1 MPKQKTK
8 VCLGCLTELP
18 LSQFNKYSQGKY
30 GRRARCKKCLSIQRK
45 TSTQRTAKRL
55 SLEANGKRKCSK
67 CGKTKALSSFQ
78 MGYRTERN
86 RWSREGVCKPCVSIR
101 GKIKHKTKNLDV
113 RKYVFDYL
121 KTHPCVDCGE
131 SNVLALEFDHLHS
144 KKFDIGTALGGNTK
158 IASRVKEEIKKCVVR
173 CSTCHRIKTH
183 IERDTWKFE
192 LSLQDKATSTKIK
205 RTKQYKALMKV
216 G

>member
-1 MPKQKTK
+1 MPNQKVK
-8 VCLGCLTELP
+8 VCIGCLTELP
-18 LSQFNKYSQGKY
+18 LSRFNKYSQGKY

-78 MGYRTERN
+78 MSYRTERK
-86 RWSREGVCKPCVSIR
+86 RWSREGVCKACVSIR
-101 GKIKHKTKNLDV
+101 GKEKNKNHNLDV

-131 SNVLALEFDHLHS
+131 TNVLALEFDHLHS
-144 KKFDIGTALGGNTK
+144 KKFDIGTALGRSTK
-158 IASRVKEEIKKCVVR
+158 LANRVKSEITKCVVR

-183 IERDTWKFE
+183 MEIDSWKFN

>member
-1 MPKQKTK
+1 M
-8 VCLGCLTELP
+8 CIGCLTELP
-18 LSQFNKYSQGKY
+18 LSKFNKHTQGQY
-30 GRRARCKKCLSIQRK
+30 GKRARCKKCQSILRK
-45 TSTQRTAKRL
+45 TSTQRTNKRL
-55 SLEANGKRKCSK
+55 SLEAKGKRKCSK

-78 MGYRTERN
+78 MAYRTERN
-86 RWSREGVCKPCVSIR
+86 RWSREGVCKTCVSIR
-101 GKIKHKTKNLDV
+101 GKEKHKNSNLDI

-131 SNVLALEFDHLHS
+131 TNVLALEFDHLHS
-144 KKFDIGTALGGNTK
+144 KKFDIGTALGRSTK
-158 IASRVKEEIKKCVVR
+158 LANRVKSEITKCVVR

-183 IERDTWKFE
+183 MEIDSWKFN

>member
-101 GKIKHKTKNLDV
+101 GKVKHKTKNLDV

-131 SNVLALEFDHLHS
+131 TNVLALEFDHLHS

-158 IASRVKEEIKKCVVR
+158 LASRVKEEIKKCVVR

-183 IERDTWKFE
+183 IERDTWKFN
-192 LSLQDKATSTKIK
+192 LSLQDKATSNKIK
-205 RTKQYKALMKV
+205 RTKQYKELMKA

>member
-101 GKIKHKTKNLDV
+101 GKVKHKTKNLDV

-131 SNVLALEFDHLHS
+131 TNVLALEFDHLHS

-158 IASRVKEEIKKCVVR
+158 VASRVKEEIKKCVVR

-183 IERDTWKFE
+183 IERDTWKFN

>member
-18 LSQFNKYSQGKY
+18 LANFNKYESGIQGV
-30 GRRARCKKCLSIQRK
+30 RARCKKCFSIHRK
-45 TSTQRTAKRL
+45 TSTQRTNKRL
-55 SLEANGKRKCSK
+55 SLEAKGKRKCSK
-67 CGKTKALSSFQ
+67 CEKTKAVSSFQ
-78 MGYRTERN
+78 MAIRKGRKKP
-86 RWSREGVCKPCVSIR
+86 SREGVCKPCVSIR
-101 GKIKHKTKNLDV
+101 GKVKHKTKNLDV

-131 SNVLALEFDHLHS
+131 TNVLALEFDHLHS

-158 IASRVKEEIKKCVVR
+158 VASRVKEEIKKCVVR

-183 IERDTWKFE
+183 IERDTWKFN

>member
-1 MPKQKTK
+1 VPKQKTK
-8 VCLGCLTELP
+8 VCLGCVTELP
-18 LSQFNKYSQGKY
+18 LANFNKYEFGIQGV
-30 GRRARCKKCLSIQRK
+30 RARCKKCFSVHRK
-45 TSTQRTAKRL
+45 TSAQRTNKRI
-55 SLEANGKRKCSK
+55 SLEAKGKRKCSK
-67 CGKTKALSSFQ
+67 CGKVKALSSFQ
-78 MGYRTERN
+78 EAYRTERK
-86 RWSREGVCKPCVSIR
+86 RWSREGACKPCVSIR

-113 RKYVFDYL
+113 RKYVFEYL

-158 IASRVKEEIKKCVVR
+158 LASRVKEEIKKCVVR

-183 IERDTWKFE
+183 MEINSWKFE

>member
-1 MPKQKTK
+1 MPKQKVK

-18 LSQFNKYSQGKY
+18 LSRFNKYSQGKY

-78 MGYRTERN
+78 MSYRTERK
-86 RWSREGVCKPCVSIR
+86 RWSREGVCKACVSIR
-101 GKIKHKTKNLDV
+101 GKEKNKNHNLDV

-131 SNVLALEFDHLHS
+131 TNVLALEFDHLHS
-144 KKFDIGTALGGNTK
+144 KKFDIGTALGGSAK
-158 IASRVKEEIKKCVVR
+158 LASRVKSEIKKCVVR

-183 IERDTWKFE
+183 MEINSWKFN

-205 RTKQYKALMKV
+205 KTKQYKELMKA

>member
-101 GKIKHKTKNLDV
+101 GKEKHKNSNLDI

-131 SNVLALEFDHLHS
+131 TNVLALEFDHLHS
-144 KKFDIGTALGGNTK
+144 KKFDIGTALGRSTK
-158 IASRVKEEIKKCVVR
+158 LANRVKSEITKCVVR

-183 IERDTWKFE
+183 MEIDSWKFN

>member
-1 MPKQKTK
+1 MPNQKVK
-8 VCLGCLTELP
+8 VCIGCLTELP
-18 LSQFNKYSQGKY
+18 LSRFNKYSQGKY

-78 MGYRTERN
+78 MAYRTERN

-101 GKIKHKTKNLDV
+101 GKEKHKNSNLDI

-131 SNVLALEFDHLHS
+131 TNVLALEFDHLHS
-144 KKFDIGTALGGNTK
+144 KKFDIGTALGRSTK
-158 IASRVKEEIKKCVVR
+158 LANRVKSEIKKCVVR

-183 IERDTWKFE
+183 MEIDSWKFN

-205 RTKQYKALMKV
+205 RTKQYKALMKA

>member
-1 MPKQKTK
+1 MPKQKVK
-8 VCLGCLTELP
+8 VCIGCLTELP
-18 LSQFNKYSQGKY
+18 LSKFNKYVDGKY
-30 GRRARCKKCLSIQRK
+30 GKRARCKKCQSIQRK
-45 TSTQRTAKRL
+45 SSAQRTAKRL

-78 MGYRTERN
+78 MSYRTERN

-101 GKIKHKTKNLDV
+101 GKVKHKTKNLDV

>member
-158 IASRVKEEIKKCVVR
+158 VASRVKEEIKKCVVR

>member
-1 MPKQKTK
+1 MPKQKVK
-8 VCLGCLTELP
+8 VCIGCLTELP
-18 LSQFNKYSQGKY
+18 LSKFNKHTQGQY
-30 GRRARCKKCLSIQRK
+30 GKRARCKKCQSILRK
-45 TSTQRTAKRL
+45 TSTQRTNKRL
-55 SLEANGKRKCSK
+55 SLEAKGKRKCSK

-78 MGYRTERN
+78 MAYRTERN

-101 GKIKHKTKNLDV
+101 GKEKHKNSNLDI

-131 SNVLALEFDHLHS
+131 TNVLALEFDHLHS
-144 KKFDIGTALGGNTK
+144 KKFDIGTALGRSTK
-158 IASRVKEEIKKCVVR
+158 LANRVKSEITKCVVR

-183 IERDTWKFE
+183 MEIDSWKFN

-205 RTKQYKALMKV
+205 RTKQYKELMKA

>member
-1 MPKQKTK
+1 MPKQKVK

-18 LSQFNKYSQGKY
+18 LSRFNKYSQGKY

-78 MGYRTERN
+78 MSYRTERK
-86 RWSREGVCKPCVSIR
+86 RWSREGVCKACVSIR
-101 GKIKHKTKNLDV
+101 GKEKNKNHNLDV

-121 KTHPCVDCGE
+121 KKQPCVDCGE
-131 SNVLALEFDHLHS
+131 TNVLALEFDHLHS
-144 KKFDIGTALGGNTK
+144 KKFDIGTALGGSAK
-158 IASRVKEEIKKCVVR
+158 LASRVKSEIKKCVVR

-183 IERDTWKFE
+183 MEINSWKFN

-205 RTKQYKALMKV
+205 KTKQYKELMKA

>member
-1 MPKQKTK
+1 
-8 VCLGCLTELP
+8 
-18 LSQFNKYSQGKY
+18 
-30 GRRARCKKCLSIQRK
+30 
-45 TSTQRTAKRL
+45 
-55 SLEANGKRKCSK
+55 
-67 CGKTKALSSFQ
+67 

-101 GKIKHKTKNLDV
+101 GKVKHKTKNLDV

-158 IASRVKEEIKKCVVR
+158 VASRVKEEIKKCVVR

-183 IERDTWKFE
+183 IERDTWKFN
-192 LSLQDKATSTKIK
+192 LSLQDKATSTRIK

>member
-158 IASRVKEEIKKCVVR
+158 VASRVKEEIKKCVVR

-183 IERDTWKFE
+183 IERDTWKFN

>member
-1 MPKQKTK
+1 VPKQKTK
-8 VCLGCLTELP
+8 VCIGCLTELP
-18 LSQFNKYSQGKY
+18 LAKFNKHIQGQY
-30 GRRARCKKCLSIQRK
+30 GKRARCKKCQSVLRK
-45 TSTQRTAKRL
+45 SSAQRTAKRL
-55 SLEANGKRKCSK
+55 SLEAKGKRKCSK
-67 CGKTKALSSFQ
+67 CGKIKALSSFQ
-78 MGYRTERN
+78 EGYRTERN

-101 GKIKHKTKNLDV
+101 GKVKHKTKNLDV

-183 IERDTWKFE
+183 MEINSWKFE
-192 LSLQDKATSTKIK
+192 LSLQDNATSTKIK

>member
-18 LSQFNKYSQGKY
+18 LANFNKYEFGIQGV
-30 GRRARCKKCLSIQRK
+30 RARCKKCFSVHRK
-45 TSTQRTAKRL
+45 TSAQRTAKRL
-55 SLEANGKRKCSK
+55 SLEAKGKRKCSK
-67 CGKTKALSSFQ
+67 CGKTKAVSSFQ
-78 MGYRTERN
+78 MAIRKGRSKP
-86 RWSREGVCKPCVSIR
+86 SREGVCKPCVSIR

-183 IERDTWKFE
+183 MEINSWKFE

>member
-1 MPKQKTK
+1 MLKQKVK
-8 VCLGCLTELP
+8 VCIGCLTELP
-18 LSQFNKYSQGKY
+18 LSRFNKYSQGKY
-30 GRRARCKKCLSIQRK
+30 GRRARCKKCLSTQRK

-67 CGKTKALSSFQ
+67 CGKAKALSSFQ
-78 MGYRTERN
+78 MGQRKGRKA
-86 RWSREGVCKPCVSIR
+86 SREGICKPCVSIR

-158 IASRVKEEIKKCVVR
+158 LASRVKEEIKKCVVR

-183 IERDTWKFE
+183 MEINSWKFE

>member
-78 MGYRTERN
+78 MSYRTERK
-86 RWSREGVCKPCVSIR
+86 RWSREGVCKACVSIR
-101 GKIKHKTKNLDV
+101 GKEKNKNHNLDV

-158 IASRVKEEIKKCVVR
+158 LASRVKEEIKKCVVR

-183 IERDTWKFE
+183 IERDTWRFN
-192 LSLQDKATSTKIK
+192 LSLQDKATSNKIK
-205 RTKQYKALMKV
+205 RTKQYKELMKA